1 MGGARGGEVG
11 GAAGNF
17 KMVAEAKQ
25 DGMAASDR
33 GDYYNTMA
41 TITFFSK
48 DKALYKAC
56 GEMLPEGKEC
66 MKKVVES
73 GDGTY
78 RCEKCMKEKSEFKW
92 RMILQLNMAD
102 ASDNNWA
109 TCFQDY
115 AEDSQCHFSRAWRR
129 SGERR
134 GEVQQYLHRGHLQH
148 LQLPHASQAGPVQ
161 RRDSRQ
167 ALHHRRGPH
176 QLVPALLQA
185 DQRDRDTGRIS
196 ATRGQQERLYQ
207 VKSNIE

>member
-1 MGGARGGEVG
+1 
-11 GAAGNF
+11 
-17 KMVAEAKQ
+17 MVAEAKQ

-115 AEDSQCHFSRAWRR
+115 AEKILNVTSQELGDALERDEERYNSIFTEATFNTFNFRMRAKQDQYNDETRVKHSIIGVDPINWSQHCSKLINEIETLGGSVPPEVNR
-129 SGERR
+129 SD
-134 GEVQQYLHRGHLQH
+134 Y
-148 LQLPHASQAGPVQ
+148 
-161 RRDSRQ
+161 
-167 ALHHRRGPH
+167 
-176 QLVPALLQA
+176 
-185 DQRDRDTGRIS
+185 I
-196 ATRGQQERLYQ
+196 
-207 VKSNIE
+207 K